1 VLDNPLGQPNT
12 VIVVVIVNIATATY
26 KQTCDYPAVYTDVEC
41 LVKLNGMSLVKCF
54 RFCHIA
60 AVVHSVTLSLTLA
73 MKDLVPAI
81 PSVTVVHV
89 LDHFI
94 SLVDRERWC
103 CLTFHSY

>member
-41 LVKLNGMSLVKCF
+41 LVKLNGMSLAKCF

-60 AVVHSVTLSLTLA
+60 AVVHSVTLSLTSGNEGSR
-73 MKDLVPAI
+73 
-81 PSVTVVHV
+81 PSNSVCHSCTC
-89 LDHFI
+89 I
-94 SLVDRERWC
+94 RP
-103 CLTFHSY
+103 FHQLGRS